1 MIEIHKPTEKNIVV
15 IRAATGH
22 ELSNYEKW
30 KLASIEPGAQEN
42 RIEAIRINDQRF
54 QVNPSTKEAY
64 INLGDLAFK
73 NLITPEELSADE
85 LFFIKCELD
94 TIPQEDTNE

>member
-1 MIEIHKPTEKNIVV
+1 MIEIHKPTEKHIVV
-15 IRAATGH
+15 IRAATGY
-22 ELSNYEKW
+22 ELSNYEKR
-30 KLASIEPGAQEN
+30 KLAGIEAGAQEN
-42 RIEAIRINDQRF
+42 RIEAIRINNQRF
-54 QVNPSTKEAY
+54 QVDPASKEAY

-73 NLITPEELSADE
+73 STVTPEELSTDE